1 MAQITTTKDRQPAD
15 AERDLAAK
23 GQGATLR
30 LVQKTAPTATR
41 HPASGSAAAEMIR
54 GSGTLVHFWLE
65 QANKQVADTAQ
76 TLRKLAAASGWRERL
91 EIQNA
96 FVSGSLTWLN
106 EGMARCTRVA
116 ASLPS
121 CSTSGSGRPGTSPSS
136 GGWRSQ
142 VSSRSHR

>member
-1 MAQITTTKDRQPAD
+1 MAQIATTKDRQPAD
-15 AERDLAAK
+15 AARDLAAK

-106 EGMARCTRVA
+106 EGMARPLHPGGSVA
-116 ASLPS
+116 PFMLDFGIW
-121 CSTSGSGRPGTSPSS
+121 STWHIAKFWGLAKPGLK
-136 GGWRSQ
+136 
-142 VSSRSHR
+142 